1 MILSKTPWL
10 KTPGCFVFKGDMKE
24 NNNENQQR
32 QVNEHELTAEE
43 LVQLIEAKIERARRM
58 QQSFR
63 QSHLETAV

>member
-1 MILSKTPWL
+1 
-10 KTPGCFVFKGDMKE
+10 MKE